1 MRDIDYDEAV
11 EKANMLNCP
20 VKEINCVDENSVH
33 DSIKYLIAK
42 IFLDDLDDKE
52 KEELKNN
59 LKE

>member
-1 MRDIDYDEAV
+1 
-11 EKANMLNCP
+11 MLNCP